1 MKRCTTTHEAAG
13 FGTIPAGSL
22 WADDSEYI
30 TDDNTEHFVDVEAEP
45 VKAKPKKS
53 KAVSAAFKNLAEGD
67 DV

>member
-30 TDDNTEHFVDVEAEP
+30 TEANAEHFADVDAEP
-45 VKAKPKKS
+45 PKAKPKKP
-53 KAVSAAFKNLAEGD
+53 KAVSDAFKNLAEGND
-67 DV
+67 